1 MKSKLFCNLAR
12 QAQAIRPANL
22 AFFVAIAILGST
34 LPVRAEAPGW
44 MHALVSVPITAHDE
58 KTNAVLLYEEQN
70 INVISTD
77 KIKTTVRRAYK
88 ILRPDGRD
96 YGTVVVHFSSPA
108 EKINGL
114 HGWCIPASGKDY
126 EVKAKD

>member
-44 MHALVSVPITAHDE
+44 MHALVSVPIPAHDE
-58 KTNAVLLYEEQN
+58 KTNAVLLYEEEN

-88 ILRPDGRD
+88 ILRHDGRD
-96 YGTVVVHFSSPA
+96 FGTVLVNFIPPA
-108 EKINGL
+108 QRSNGF
-114 HGWCIPASGKDY
+114 HVCVIPDQ
-126 EVKAKD
+126 AKN